1 MLCRLCFIKRHGNHQ
16 QECFPITYPDVEDF
30 VTEIYSR
37 LRVRNERIV
46 SVLDDLFNFREHH
59 PKIASSEFLGMI
71 TEACELLG

>member
-1 MLCRLCFIKRHGNHQ
+1 M
-16 QECFPITYPDVEDF
+16 
-30 VTEIYSR
+30 TEIYSR